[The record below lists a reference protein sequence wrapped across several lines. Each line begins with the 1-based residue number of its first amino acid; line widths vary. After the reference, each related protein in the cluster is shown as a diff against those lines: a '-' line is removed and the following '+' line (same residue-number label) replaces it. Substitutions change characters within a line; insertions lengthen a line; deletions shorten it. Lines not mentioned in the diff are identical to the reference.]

1 MALQCYR
8 VQDASSGW
16 RRFHQGIEGMQE
28 KAKDLSNEK
37 VLCASELAMR
47 ILCHVLTRQEEHPLD
62 YDYTYTSGAQVS
74 FLEE

>member
-1 MALQCYR
+1 
-8 VQDASSGW
+8 
-16 RRFHQGIEGMQE
+16 MQE